1 MNKRVVITGL
11 GIVAPNAIGVTNFL
25 TALKNG
31 KSGIKHITE
40 LKDYK
45 FSCQVGGIPEFNNED
60 YLETLSK
67 YELLNAD
74 TSIRYSVI
82 ASLEAWKDANLLIPE
97 LDSKSLDTN
106 SGAIIGTCYG
116 GTEYFTRKIY
126 PYVKEGKTKRLGSQ
140 TIEHWMPSGSAAA
153 IGKIFALGNQTTANS
168 SACSTS
174 TEAICMAYD
183 KIKKGDAKI
192 MIAGGTDP
200 YSPFAWAGFDSM
212 RLLAR
217 GFNDFPEKAS
227 RPLSNT
233 ATGFVPAAGA
243 GVLIIEDYEN
253 AIKRNA
259 NIYAEIIGDN
269 INSGGN
275 RNGGTMTFPN
285 SYSVINGIKNSLKSA
300 KISPSQIDL
309 ICGHLTG
316 TIADKTEIINWKKA
330 LSLNQSFPYINSLKS
345 MTGHMIG
352 AAGAAETIAAVLQL
366 KNNFIHQNIN
376 CKDLHPD
383 ISEIWD
389 TKKIPKKTIENLN
402 LKYVIKASF
411 GFGDVNS
418 CIILKSI
425 SQ

>member
-1 MNKRVVITGL
+1 MNRRVVITGI
-11 GIVAPNAIGVTNFL
+11 GIIAPNAIGKDGFFN
-25 TALKNG
+25 AIKNG
-31 KSGIKHITE
+31 ISGIKFIPE

-45 FSCQVGGIPEFNNED
+45 FSCQVGGIPEFINED
-60 YLETLSK
+60 YLVTLSK

-82 ASLEAWKDANLLIPE
+82 ATLEAWKDANLLIPE
-97 LDSKSLDTN
+97 LDSKSLSKN
-106 SGAIIGTCYG
+106 FGAIIGTCYG

-183 KIKKGDAKI
+183 RIKKGDAKI

-217 GFNDFPEKAS
+217 GFNDNPEKAS
-227 RPLSNT
+227 RPMSNS
-233 ATGFVPAAGA
+233 ASGFVPAAGA
-243 GVLIIEDYEN
+243 GILIIEDYDH
-253 AIKRNA
+253 AIYRNA
-259 NIYAEIIGDN
+259 KIYAEISGVS

-285 SYSVINGIKNSLKSA
+285 SSAVIQCIKSA
-300 KISPSQIDL
+300 LNSANINSNDISL
-309 ICGHLTG
+309 ICAHLTG
-316 TIADKTEIINWKKA
+316 TIADKAEITNWKTA
-330 LSLNQSFPYINSLKS
+330 LSPNKTLPYINSLKS
-345 MTGHMIG
+345 MT
-352 AAGAAETIAAVLQL
+352 
-366 KNNFIHQNIN
+366 
-376 CKDLHPD
+376 
-383 ISEIWD
+383 D
-389 TKKIPKKTIENLN
+389 T
-402 LKYVIKASF
+402 
-411 GFGDVNS
+411 
-418 CIILKSI
+418 
-425 SQ
+425 